1 MGTGGGSRVRP
12 QSLADR
18 GGRPVRRSH
27 RCRPLSRP
35 QPWVQPRCRPLSR
48 PQPRAQSRSRSRPQP
63 QSQPHRTRAIP
74 RLESTCADGRC
85 FAATTTG
92 RHGASWQ
99 RIGTPRCSVSA
110 HSSQAGTH
118 KHTAAASSCTAR
130 PSVPNGNSC
139 APARGHHRSALPAQR
154 TRLPTA
160 GRKELC

>member
-1 MGTGGGSRVRP
+1 MATGGGSRQR
-12 QSLADR
+12 LADR

-92 RHGASWQ
+92 HHGPSGQ
-99 RIGTPRCSVSA
+99 TLCTPRRPVPA
-110 HSSQAGTH
+110 HSCQAGTH
-118 KHTAAASSCTAR
+118 KHPAVASPCTAR
-130 PSVPNGNSC
+130 ASVPNGISC

-160 GRKELC
+160 GRKELG